1 MWPSRAKVDQHVP
14 AGFKDKYP
22 STTFIINYMEILCQM
37 PKSLHL
43 NSRLFRSYKNH
54 TTLKGLASISPWR
67 YYNFYKPALYWPHL
81 WQRDCHKVGIPKFAI
96 WQMRFCHGRWGI
108 YCRGS
113 SRLWGLPEYTT
124 FLGNKG
130 QMSPDEVLETQSI
143 ASLCIHVEREIN
155 KIKYFHIWDSA
166 EPFTMFGVV
175 NQIWSLCA
183 MLCNFRNSIIST

>member
-1 MWPSRAKVDQHVP
+1 MCRLASRTNIHLPRSSSTIWRSSVRCLRVYTLTADFSDPIKIIPHW
-14 AGFKDKYP
+14 KDWLAFHLGG
-22 STTFIINYMEILCQM
+22 TITFISQLYTGHISDREIVTRLGF
-37 PKSLHL
+37 L
-43 NSRLFRSYKNH
+43 NLPF
-54 TTLKGLASISPWR
+54 
-67 YYNFYKPALYWPHL
+67 
-81 WQRDCHKVGIPKFAI
+81 